1 MDYDQ
6 QIQAALLRQKNANIG
21 FETPQGQM
29 VSGRFVAPNA
39 LQYIAAGLR
48 GVSGARDAEMAGQE
62 AQDLQAKKQAA
73 MQGDMNAMITA
84 LRGKPAETVQP
95 LTPND
100 DEGNVNAPVQMPAQA
115 GSMDDFY
122 RVAAS
127 SQFPQFQQMGMQ
139 GAITSAQQQAQKAQ
153 EVGVGFCHRDHGR
166 IFTGENGENGGPRIG
181 REEAQGAQ
189 ERSRILSPR
198 SRSSDTEQEGDEP
211 KE

>member
-6 QIQAALLRQKNANIG
+6 QIQAALLRQKNANTG

-100 DEGNVNAPVQMPAQA
+100 DEGNLNAPVQMPAKA
-115 GSMDDFY
+115 GSMDEFY
-122 RVAAS
+122 RVAAG

-139 GAITSAQQQAQKAQ
+139 GALTSAQEQAKRLQAQQENQRIMGVLQAAKTPQEAIAAGVPKA
-153 EVGVGFCHRDHGR
+153 
-166 IFTGENGENGGPRIG
+166 
-181 REEAQGAQ
+181 
-189 ERSRILSPR
+189 
-198 SRSSDTEQEGDEP
+198 
-211 KE
+211 